1 MSTQRLRDYKFN
13 TSSRRLISHMNEIIK
28 ELEMTL
34 TARQLYYQFIGRDL
48 FPAVDE
54 GKEKGWVD
62 DEYNKKK
69 GLPPGTKNTLKNYK
83 RFAALLTDARYAGLV
98 SWDAIE
104 DRVRRPTIWQDYDN
118 LREAVDRLIRTYRLP
133 RWRGQKYYV
142 ELWVEKEALAGQME
156 PIANEFHVTL
166 MANKGYSSASA
177 MYDSAQRIMQES
189 NQIESEYWDE
199 NKDDGREREP
209 VILYVGDHDP
219 SGEDMVRDLEKRL
232 VEFGVQNL
240 TFTKLALTMEQVQRY
255 KLPPNPAKSTDA
267 RFETYVAEHG
277 DKSWEVEAL
286 PPKVLAK
293 IVRDALEATVDR
305 KLMNAAIAEEKKHK
319 SVLTRACEEVE

>member
-13 TSSRRLISHMNEIIK
+13 ASSGRLIAHMNEIID
-28 ELEMTL
+28 ELDMTL

-48 FPAVDE
+48 FPAADE

-62 DEYNKKK
+62 DEYNARK
-69 GLPPGTKNTLKNYK
+69 GLPAGTKNTLKNYK

-104 DRVRRPTIWQDYDN
+104 DRVRRPTVWQDFDN

-133 RWRGQKYYV
+133 RWRGQKRYV

-156 PIANEFHVTL
+156 PIASEFHVTL

-177 MYDSAQRIMQES
+177 MFDSAQRIMRES
-189 NQIESEYWDE
+189 NQVESEHWDE
-199 NKDDGREREP
+199 DRGPEREP

-240 TFTKLALTMEQVQRY
+240 TFTKLALTMDQVKKY

-267 RFETYVAEHG
+267 RYETYVEEHG

-293 IVRDALEATVDR
+293 IVRDALEKTVDR
-305 KLMNAAIAEEKKHK
+305 ELMDEVVAEEKTHK
-319 SVLTRACEEVE
+319 NVLTRACEEVE

>member
-1 MSTQRLRDYKFN
+1 MSTQRFRDYTFN
-13 TSSRRLISHMNEIIK
+13 ASSHRLISHMNEIIE
-28 ELEMTL
+28 ELDMTL

-48 FPAVDE
+48 FPAYGD
-54 GKEKGWVD
+54 GKDKGWVD
-62 DEYNKKK
+62 DAYNAKK
-69 GLPPGTKNTLKNYK
+69 GLPPGTKNTDKNYK
-83 RFAALLTDARYAGLV
+83 RFAALLTAARYAGLV

-104 DRVRRPTIWQDYDN
+104 DRNRRPTIWQDFGN
-118 LREAVDRLIRTYRLP
+118 LRAAVDRLIRTYRLP
-133 RWRGQKYYV
+133 RWRGQRYYV

-156 PIANEFHVTL
+156 PIASEFHVTL

-177 MYDSAQRIMQES
+177 MYDSAQRIMRES
-189 NQIESEYWDE
+189 NQIESEYYDE
-199 NKDDGREREP
+199 DKNEGQEREP

-240 TFTKLALTMEQVQRY
+240 TFTKLALTMEQVRKY
-255 KLPPNPAKSTDA
+255 KLPPNPAKTTDA

-277 DKSWEVEAL
+277 NKSWEVEAL

-293 IVRDALEATVDR
+293 IVRDALEKTVDR
-305 KLMNAAIAEEKKHK
+305 KLMSAVVEEEKKHK
-319 SVLTRACEEVE
+319 SVLERACEEVE